1 MVAISLVGGSPGA
14 RAEKPHKP
22 VLHGQHWV
30 AITGKPLGA
39 QAGAMIF
46 QRGGNAVDA
55 ACAMLAAVTTL
66 WDTLSW
72 GGETQ
77 ALIYDPTKKK
87 VIGINALGVAP
98 TGATPEFFKNQKMK
112 YPPEYGP
119 LAAVTPGTPGGLFT
133 MLAEYGTMSL
143 ADVLA
148 PAIQLAEGYPIE
160 TELSNV
166 IERNKARIKQWPYAK
181 AVLLPHPGQA
191 REAPNPGEIFRQPDL
206 AATLKKLV
214 EAEAEALRAGKNRK
228 QAIYAAYD
236 RFYKG
241 DIAQE
246 LVRSVKEQG
255 GLFTMEDLA
264 KWQVHIEEP
273 VSTTYRGI
281 TVYKLTTWVQGPA
294 MLQALNILE
303 NMDLKAMGY
312 NSSRYIHAIYQTMS
326 LAFADRDFYY
336 GDPYVPPAE
345 PIKGLL
351 SKAYAKERFKQINWA
366 KNDVAIGPGD
376 PYPFQGEKNPFRG
389 LLERWKTTGAG
400 AATANGNAAAGAT
413 TGALTTPAASGATA
427 GAMATGRSS
436 GAAAMAAGA
445 MAMGRS
451 SGAASGAMAA
461 DAMAA
466 GASSSLI
473 AANDADR
480 PLDPEFLRQFMSGT
494 TSIEAADDKGW
505 VVSITPSG
513 GWVPAVIAGKTG
525 VGLSQR
531 MQSFVL
537 DSAENPFNV
546 VAPGQRPRA
555 TLTPTL
561 ALKDGKPYLSFA
573 VQGGDSQDQNLLQF
587 FLNVVEFGMN
597 VQEACEAPNINSYQ
611 MRSSF
616 GAHDSKPGK
625 ILVNQTLPNWV
636 RTELTRMGY
645 SIDQKER
652 TTGPINAIFFD
663 REHGTMWGGSSD
675 DGDDYGIAW

>member
-1 MVAISLVGGSPGA
+1 MRSVPALLFGTARLASIAWLAISLAGGARSA

-39 QAGAMIF
+39 QAGAMTF

-55 ACAMLAAVTTL
+55 ACAMLAAVSTL
-66 WDTLSW
+66 WDTLGW

-98 TGATPEFFKNQKMK
+98 TGATPDFFKNQKMK
-112 YPPEYGP
+112 YPPEHGP

-133 MLAEYGTMSL
+133 MLAEFGTMSL

-148 PAIQLAEGYPIE
+148 PAIHLAEGFPIE
-160 TELSNV
+160 AGLADS
-166 IERNKARIKQWPYAK
+166 IERNKAKIKQWPYSK
-181 AVLLPHPGQA
+181 AVMLTHAGQA
-191 REAPNPGEIFRQPDL
+191 REAPSPGEIFRQPDL
-206 AATLKKLV
+206 AAMLKKLV

-312 NSSRYIHAIYQTMS
+312 NSSRYIHAVYQAMS
-326 LAFADRDFYY
+326 MAFADRDFYY
-336 GDPYVPPAE
+336 GDPYVPPVE

-351 SKAYAKERFKQINWA
+351 SKAYAKERFKRINWT

-400 AATANGNAAAGAT
+400 ATPATGA
-413 TGALTTPAASGATA
+413 TGALTAPAGGAVV
-427 GAMATGRSS
+427 
-436 GAAAMAAGA
+436 
-445 MAMGRS
+445 
-451 SGAASGAMAA
+451 
-461 DAMAA
+461 
-466 GASSSLI
+466 
-473 AANDADR
+473 AANDA
-480 PLDPEFLRQFMSGT
+480 LDEEFLRQFTAGT
-494 TSIEAADDKGW
+494 TSIEAADEKGW

-537 DSAENPFNV
+537 DPAENPFNV
-546 VAPGQRPRA
+546 VAPGQRPRV

-561 ALKDGKPYLSFA
+561 ALKDGKPYLAFA

-616 GAHDSKPGK
+616 GAHESKPGK
-625 ILVNQTLPNWV
+625 ILVNQTLPSWV

-645 SIDQKER
+645 SIEQKER
-652 TTGPINAIFFD
+652 TTGPINAIYFD

>member
-1 MVAISLVGGSPGA
+1 LSRSARLAAAVVSIAVLGGTPRSA
-14 RAEKPHKP
+14 RADRPHKP

-39 QAGAMIF
+39 QAGSMIF

-55 ACAMLAAVTTL
+55 ACAMLGAVSTM

-98 TGATPEFFKNQKMK
+98 SGATPEFFKGQKMK
-112 YPPEYGP
+112 YPPEFGP

-166 IERNKARIKQWPYAK
+166 IERNKAKIKQWPYAK
-181 AVLLPHPGQA
+181 AVLLPHLGKE
-191 REAPNPGEIFRQPDL
+191 REAPAPGEIFRQPDL

-241 DIAQE
+241 DIAAE

-255 GLFTMEDLA
+255 GLFTMDDLA
-264 KWQVHIEEP
+264 RWQVHIEEP

-281 TVYKLTTWVQGPA
+281 AVYKLTTWVQGPA

-312 NSSRYIHAIYQTMS
+312 NSSRYIHALYQAMS
-326 LAFADRDFYY
+326 LAFSDRDFYY

-351 SKAYAKERFKQINWA
+351 SKAYAKERYKKINWA
-366 KNDVAIGPGD
+366 KNDLTIGPGD
-376 PYPFQGEKNPFRG
+376 PYPFQGETNPFRS
-389 LLERWKTTGAG
+389 LLERWRTTG
-400 AATANGNAAAGAT
+400 TAAA
-413 TGALTTPAASGATA
+413 AASGSSAVPGPTA
-427 GAMATGRSS
+427 STGAPGP
-436 GAAAMAAGA
+436 AAVVV
-445 MAMGRS
+445 
-451 SGAASGAMAA
+451 AASDPG
-461 DAMAA
+461 
-466 GASSSLI
+466 
-473 AANDADR
+473 DR
-480 PLDPEFLRQFMSGT
+480 PVDEAFLREFTAGT

-505 VVSITPSG
+505 VVSVTPSG

-537 DSAENPFNV
+537 DAAENPFNV

-561 ALKDGKPYLSFA
+561 AMKDGKPYLSFA
-573 VQGGDSQDQNLLQF
+573 VQGGDTQDQNLLQF

-597 VQEACEAPNINSYQ
+597 VQEACEAANITSYQ

-616 GAHDSKPGK
+616 GADDSRPGK
-625 ILVNQTLPNWV
+625 LTVNQALPPWV
-636 RTELTRMGY
+636 RTELGRMGY
-645 SIDQKER
+645 TLDSAAR
-652 TTGPINAIFFD
+652 TSGPINAIYFD
-663 REHGTMWGGSSD
+663 HDHGTLWGGSSD

>member
-1 MVAISLVGGSPGA
+1 MRSYPAFLSRSAGLAAAVVSVVVLGGAPHAA
-14 RAEKPHKP
+14 RADRPHKP

-30 AITGKPLGA
+30 AVTGKPLGA

-46 QRGGNAVDA
+46 QRGGNAIDA

-98 TGATPEFFKNQKMK
+98 TGATPEFFKSQNMK

-148 PAIQLAEGYPIE
+148 PAIQLADGYPIE
-160 TELSNV
+160 TELSSV
-166 IERNKARIKQWPYAK
+166 IERNKAKIKQWPYAK
-181 AVLLPHPGQA
+181 AVLLPHLGKEH
-191 REAPNPGEIFRQPDL
+191 EAPAPGEIFRQPDL
-206 AATLKKLV
+206 AATLRKLV
-214 EAEAEALRAGKNRK
+214 EAEAQALKAGKNRK

-241 DIAQE
+241 DIATE

-255 GLFTMEDLA
+255 GLFTMDDLA

-281 TVYKLTTWVQGPA
+281 AVYKLTTWVQGPA

-312 NSSRYIHAIYQTMS
+312 NSSRYIHALYQTMS

-351 SKAYAKERFKQINWA
+351 SKAYAKERWKQINWTR
-366 KNDVAIGPGD
+366 NDPAIGPGD
-376 PYPFQGEKNPFRG
+376 PYPFQSEKNPYKN
-389 LLERWKTTGAG
+389 LLEHWRATGAG
-400 AATANGNAAAGAT
+400 AATAGALAPGTGTT
-413 TGALTTPAASGATA
+413 TGASVTPPGPPATVI
-427 GAMATGRSS
+427 
-436 GAAAMAAGA
+436 AAADPTD
-445 MAMGRS
+445 RS
-451 SGAASGAMAA
+451 V
-461 DAMAA
+461 DE
-466 GASSSLI
+466 
-473 AANDADR
+473 D
-480 PLDPEFLRQFMSGT
+480 FLRQFYAGT

-505 VVSITPSG
+505 VVSVTPSG

-525 VGLSQR
+525 IGLSQR

-537 DSAENPFNV
+537 DAAENPFNV
-546 VAPGQRPRA
+546 VAPGQHPRA

-597 VQEACEAPNINSYQ
+597 VQEASEAANINSYQ

-616 GAHDSKPGK
+616 GAHDSRAGK
-625 ILVNQTLPNWV
+625 ILVNQQLPAWV
-636 RTELTRMGY
+636 RTELGRMGY
-645 SIDQKER
+645 TFDTAAR
-652 TTGPINAIFFD
+652 TSGPINAIYFD
-663 REHGTMWGGSSD
+663 HDHGTFWGGSSD